1 MKRGRKTET
10 RRKDHSKSIGVVIIA
25 VIELIVF
32 LSGYMLGSFINKKE
46 VPVQKP
52 EEVVNNE
59 VPVIEE
65 EIKSFSVV
73 DEIIN
78 EMSLDD
84 MIYQM
89 LFVTPEAITGVETAT
104 RAGESTKNALTNY
117 PVGGIIYFEKNYESD
132 DQFSEMIKNSQSYS
146 KTPLFIGADKDFS
159 DNDGLGFNIDLHKE
173 IFPDYKNSYL
183 NSDDG
188 YSESDKTLD
197 ELKSEGV
204 DKDAELIMISHMNL
218 PNATTKNVPSS
229 VSKEIITDL
238 IKNEL
243 GYKGIIITDSF
254 SKAAI
259 TDEYSADE
267 AAVNALKAGVD
278 IILMPE
284 DLEKAHSAI
293 KDAVDSGEISKEQI
307 EESVRKILSLKN
319 EKGMI

>member
-1 MKRGRKTET
+1 
-10 RRKDHSKSIGVVIIA
+10 
-25 VIELIVF
+25 
-32 LSGYMLGSFINKKE
+32 
-46 VPVQKP
+46 
-52 EEVVNNE
+52 
-59 VPVIEE
+59 
-65 EIKSFSVV
+65 
-73 DEIIN
+73 
-78 EMSLDD
+78 
-84 MIYQM
+84 
-89 LFVTPEAITGVETAT
+89 
-104 RAGESTKNALTNY
+104 
-117 PVGGIIYFEKNYESD
+117 
-132 DQFSEMIKNSQSYS
+132 
-146 KTPLFIGADKDFS
+146 
-159 DNDGLGFNIDLHKE
+159 
-173 IFPDYKNSYL
+173 
-183 NSDDG
+183 
-188 YSESDKTLD
+188 
-197 ELKSEGV
+197 
-204 DKDAELIMISHMNL
+204 MISHMNL

>member
-10 RRKDHSKSIGVVIIA
+10 RRKDHSKSIGIVIIA

-32 LSGYMLGSFINKKE
+32 LSGYMLGSFTNKKE

-73 DEIIN
+73 DDIIN

-104 RAGESTKNALTNY
+104 RAGDSTKNALKDY

-132 DQFSEMIKNSQSYS
+132 DQFSEMIRNSQSYS
-146 KTPLFIGADKDFS
+146 KTPLFIGADKNFEE
-159 DNDGLGFNIDLHKE
+159 NKELGFNIDLHKE
-173 IFPDYKNSYL
+173 IIPDYKNAYL

-197 ELKSEGV
+197 ELKSEGIS
-204 DKDAELIMISHMNL
+204 KDAEFIMISHMNL

-229 VSKEIITDL
+229 VSKEIVTDL

-267 AAVNALKAGVD
+267 AAVNAVKAGVD

-284 DLEKAHSAI
+284 DLEKAHSAL
-293 KDAVDSGEISKEQI
+293 KDAVESGEISKEQI

>member
-1 MKRGRKTET
+1 MKRGRKSET
-10 RRKDHSKSIGVVIIA
+10 RRKDNSKSIGIVIIA
-25 VIELIVF
+25 VIEIIVF
-32 LSGYMLGSFINKKE
+32 LSGYMVGSLTNKKE
-46 VPVQKP
+46 VPVQKQ

-59 VPVIEE
+59 IPVENE
-65 EIKSFSVV
+65 LKTYSAV

-104 RAGESTKNALTNY
+104 RAGESTKNALEEY

-132 DQFSEMIKNSQSYS
+132 DQISEMIKNSQSYS

-159 DNDGLGFNIDLHKE
+159 DNDKLGFNIDLHKE
-173 IFPDYKNSYL
+173 IIPDYKNSYL

-197 ELKSEGV
+197 ELKSEGI

-218 PNATTKNVPSS
+218 PNATTQNVPSS
-229 VSKEIITDL
+229 VSKEIVTDL

-267 AAVNALKAGVD
+267 AAVNAVKAGVD

>member
-10 RRKDHSKSIGVVIIA
+10 RRKDHSKSIGIVIIA

-32 LSGYMLGSFINKKE
+32 LSGYMLGSFTNKKE

-73 DEIIN
+73 DDIIN

-104 RAGESTKNALTNY
+104 RAGDSTKNALKDY

-132 DQFSEMIKNSQSYS
+132 DQFSEMIRNSQSYS
-146 KTPLFIGADKDFS
+146 KTPLFIGADKNFEE
-159 DNDGLGFNIDLHKE
+159 NKELGFNIDLHKE
-173 IFPDYKNSYL
+173 IIPDYKNAYL

-197 ELKSEGV
+197 ELKSEGIS
-204 DKDAELIMISHMNL
+204 KDAEFIMISHMNL
-218 PNATTKNVPSS
+218 PNATTKNVNHHRFFFKSR
-229 VSKEIITDL
+229 
-238 IKNEL
+238 
-243 GYKGIIITDSF
+243 Y
-254 SKAAI
+254 
-259 TDEYSADE
+259 
-267 AAVNALKAGVD
+267 
-278 IILMPE
+278 
-284 DLEKAHSAI
+284 H
-293 KDAVDSGEISKEQI
+293 
-307 EESVRKILSLKN
+307 
-319 EKGMI
+319 